1 MSMPGSIF
9 KTMTMITNYNDMIVI
24 IILYSL
30 CSRWWTRLLT
40 CLLPLARR
48 RSSMED
54 PGALRTGQCA
64 QSPQHSRAS
73 QPRSGRQDGTKS
85 DICVQGWMFPV
96 WGQETHGFKHRLRS
110 NVKKILKGGW
120 YCFWVEMNTHQVHVC
135 SDHKANLI

>member
-9 KTMTMITNYNDMIVI
+9 ETMTMITNYNDMIVI

-30 CSRWWTRLLT
+30 CSRQWTRLLI
-40 CLLPLARR
+40 CLIPLARG

-73 QPRSGRQDGTKS
+73 RPRSGRQDGTKS
-85 DICVQGWMFPV
+85 DICVQGWVFLLS
-96 WGQETHGFKHRLRS
+96 GGSRLTVSSADFRA
-110 NVKKILKGGW
+110 
-120 YCFWVEMNTHQVHVC
+120 T
-135 SDHKANLI
+135 